1 MQNKSFKLEIKSLTA
16 EGVFTGMASVFGN
29 VDLGGDIVEP
39 GAFSRTLQHKGGEV
53 PILYQ
58 HDTRQ
63 PIGLGKVRETKA
75 GLEITGELVMQTS
88 KAQEAYALMKR
99 GVLKGLSIGFDV
111 VRDTVANGIR
121 HLHELKLY
129 EVSVVTFPMNE
140 LAMVSNVKSDDP
152 IAHFR
157 ATLEACRNRF
167 VRGI

>member
-1 MQNKSFKLEIKSLTA
+1 
-16 EGVFTGMASVFGN
+16 
-29 VDLGGDIVEP
+29 
-39 GAFSRTLQHKGGEV
+39 
-53 PILYQ
+53 
-58 HDTRQ
+58 
-63 PIGLGKVRETKA
+63 
-75 GLEITGELVMQTS
+75 MQTS

-152 IAHFR
+152 IANFR

-167 VRGI
+167 ARGI

>member
-1 MQNKSFKLEIKSLTA
+1 MQNKSFKLELKTLTDQ
-16 EGVFTGMASVFGN
+16 GVFTGMASVFGN
-29 VDLGGDIVEP
+29 VDLGGDVVEP
-39 GAFSRTLQHKGGEV
+39 GAFSRSLMHKNGEV

-58 HDTRQ
+58 HDTRS
-63 PIGLGKVRETKA
+63 PIGLGRVKETKA

-140 LAMVSNVKSDDP
+140 MASISSVKSDDSL
-152 IAHFR
+152 ANFH
-157 ATLEACRNRF
+157 ATLAECSKKFECR
-167 VRGI
+167 

>member
-1 MQNKSFKLEIKSLTA
+1 MQNKSFKLELKSLNEKGT
-16 EGVFTGMASVFGN
+16 FTGMASVFGN

-39 GAFSRTLQHKGGEV
+39 GAFARSLQHKNGEV

-58 HDTRQ
+58 HDTRS
-63 PIGLGKVRETKA
+63 PIGLGRVQETKA
-75 GLEITGELVMQTS
+75 GLEITGELVMQIS

-111 VRDTVANGIR
+111 VRDTVSNGIR

-140 LAMVSNVKSDDP
+140 MASISSVKSDDSL
-152 IAHFR
+152 ANFR
-157 ATLEACRNRF
+157 ATLAECSKRF
-167 VRGI
+167 ERR